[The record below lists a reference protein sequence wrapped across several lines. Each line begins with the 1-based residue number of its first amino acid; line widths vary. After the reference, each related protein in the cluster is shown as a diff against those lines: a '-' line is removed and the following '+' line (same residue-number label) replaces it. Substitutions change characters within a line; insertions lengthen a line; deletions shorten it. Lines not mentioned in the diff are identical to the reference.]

1 MGYFSV
7 LLRLDDHACNYLKS
21 FPDCELT
28 DILIKIYI
36 DFSRTEWLYLML
48 LHITDV
54 KTLLDLSK
62 LKKKSLWYINDT
74 CSYFILIQ
82 IINKVPELMLNNISP
97 HKHLIFYKKNTILVL
112 L

>member
-1 MGYFSV
+1 MIIFNAFAYNG
-7 LLRLDDHACNYLKS
+7 CKNS
-21 FPDCELT
+21 FRSF
-28 DILIKIYI
+28 KI
-36 DFSRTEWLYLML
+36 E
-48 LHITDV
+48 
-54 KTLLDLSK
+54 
-62 LKKKSLWYINDT
+62 KKKSLWYINDT